1 MKEMNFEEFTKL
13 VMEGIVNWLPESFG
27 RSEISL
33 NVSDKNN
40 GMKLTG
46 LLIKRTGSAI
56 APVIYLEGF
65 FKQYQEGTSME
76 DIMQRIARLRLDH
89 DQVDGIDV
97 SMISDFDMCKDKIIP
112 RLVNS
117 KWNEDMLANRPFVE
131 VSDLSVIFVVD
142 MGSNEN
148 GSMSVPV
155 TIDLMHMW
163 NIKVE
168 DLYDVAMFNMERADD
183 GLFVPI
189 SVMLMGLMGV
199 DAADNPSYETDDT
212 LFVLTNKS
220 KVFGASMLLSKKM
233 MNKVVEKVGS
243 DFLCIFS
250 SVHEVL
256 IIPNNPGFSVRSLEE
271 MVHDV
276 NTSQVDLP
284 DRLSD
289 HVYRYTEDGLQ
300 IA

>member
-13 VMEGIVNWLPESFG
+13 VMEEIEKWLPESFG
-27 RSEISL
+27 NSEVSL
-33 NVSDKNN
+33 NVSNKNN
-40 GMKLTG
+40 GMKITG

-56 APVIYLEGF
+56 APVIYLDGF

-76 DIMQRIARLRLDH
+76 DIMQKIARLRVDH

-117 KWNEDMLANRPFVE
+117 KWNEDVLANRPYVE

-142 MGSNEN
+142 MGTNEN
-148 GSMSVPV
+148 GSMSIPITNDIMNRWNV
-155 TIDLMHMW
+155 T
-163 NIKVE
+163 VE
-168 DLYDVAMFNMERADD
+168 DLYDVAMFNMEREDD

-189 SVMLMGLMGV
+189 SVMLMGMMGV
-199 DAADNPSYETDDT
+199 DATGNPSVETDDT

-220 KVFGASMLLSKKM
+220 KVLGASMLLSKKM

-243 DFLCIFS
+243 DFFIIPS

-256 IIPNNPGFSVRSLEE
+256 IIPNNPGLSVQTLEE
-271 MVHDV
+271 IIHDV

-284 DRLSD
+284 DRLGD
-289 HVYRYTEDGLQ
+289 HVYRYSKNGLHV
-300 IA
+300 A

>member
-13 VMEGIVNWLPESFG
+13 VMEEIEKWLPESFG
-27 RSEISL
+27 NSEVSL
-33 NVSDKNN
+33 NVSNKNN

-46 LLIKRTGSAI
+46 LLIKRTGSVI

-76 DIMQRIARLRLDH
+76 DIMQKIARLRVDH

-117 KWNEDMLANRPFVE
+117 KWNEDVLANRPYVE

-142 MGSNEN
+142 MGTNEN
-148 GSMSVPV
+148 GSMSIPITNDIMNRWHV
-155 TIDLMHMW
+155 T
-163 NIKVE
+163 VE
-168 DLYDVAMFNMERADD
+168 DLYDVAMLNMEREDD

-189 SVMLMGLMGV
+189 SVMLMGMMGV
-199 DAADNPSYETDDT
+199 DATGNPSVETDDT

-220 KVFGASMLLSKKM
+220 KVLGASMLLSKKM

-243 DFLCIFS
+243 DFFIIPS

-256 IIPNNPGFSVRSLEE
+256 IIPNNPGLSVQSLEE
-271 MVHDV
+271 LVHDV

-284 DRLSD
+284 DRLGD
-289 HVYRYTEDGLQ
+289 HIYRYSENGLHV
-300 IA
+300 A